1 MRVFASQ
8 SWLEAEIVKGR
19 IEAEG
24 IAVELEGDQEGPYP
38 VGPAELFVPSSREA
52 EARRILERIESGE
65 YEVPPGDATETPPG
79 PERSE

>member
-8 SWLEAEIVKGR
+8 SRLEAEIVKGR

-38 VGPAELFVPSSREA
+38 VGPAELFVPCFRPWAFTTS
-52 EARRILERIESGE
+52 ARRSSDRTTRTMLF
-65 YEVPPGDATETPPG
+65 VQ
-79 PERSE
+79 RSTASSV